1 MDKSSQSYHSDVA
14 PSKRQHPRRPP
25 PIPPRHNNTEEA
37 PSTR

>member
-14 PSKRQHPRRPP
+14 PSEHQHPRRPP
-25 PIPPRHNNTEEA
+25 LIPPRHINTEVA